1 VSEILIL
8 SGPGGA
14 GKTTVAR
21 ALADRYDRVAHI
33 PVDVV
38 RHFVTATGYA
48 RFGRPGFERQRAL
61 GTRNACALARNFVAE
76 RFAVIIDDIGAD
88 EELPAY
94 LEGLRPAGAPVHYVR
109 LVPSLEACQ
118 ERNAGRED
126 ERMPPERV
134 SEVYREF
141 IEAEAPA
148 GVTIDNSEMSPEVA
162 ADRVQALTTSG
173 ESLVWR
179 PGP

>member
-1 VSEILIL
+1 VADILIL

-14 GKTTVAR
+14 GKTTVAQ

-48 RFGRPGFERQRAL
+48 RFGRPGFEKQRAL

-76 RFAVIIDDIGAD
+76 RFAVIIDDVGAD
-88 EELPAY
+88 EELAAY
-94 LEGLRPAGAPVHYVR
+94 LEGLRPAGAPIHYVR
-109 LVPSLEACQ
+109 LVPSLEVCLA
-118 ERNAGRED
+118 RNAGREE
-126 ERMPPERV
+126 ERMAPGRV
-134 SEVYREF
+134 AEQYREF
-141 IEAEAPA
+141 VAAIEPA

-173 ESLVWR
+173 ESLIWQ
-179 PGP
+179 PEP